1 MKEAMTLYRAAEQ
14 GAGTEGARKRWRLAC
29 HALAPLTTA
38 AAPLAAYAKACD
50 SHKRTDWK
58 EAARAMAASL
68 DATAARP
75 IIVKAERRALTLLEF
90 LSAAGGLQ
98 DIGGE
103 LQGMDAHLW
112 HRLAPF
118 RRKLVNPCGL
128 AMDYAIDLAWER
140 GYFDH
145 VTQPDWTS
153 GDNTHPVTPAMFL
166 DTVRRELAGTPCV
179 PNACED
185 APYYVAPEPDD
196 AERLWAETYPE
207 SVDAWM
213 SAA

>member
-1 MKEAMTLYRAAEQ
+1 MTAALDLYRAAEQ

-29 HALAPLTTA
+29 HALAKVTTA
-38 AAPLAAYAKACD
+38 SAPLAAYAKACET
-50 SHKRTDWK
+50 HKRADWRD
-58 EAARAMAASL
+58 AARAMAASL
-68 DATAARP
+68 DTSTARSVAAKP
-75 IIVKAERRALTLLEF
+75 ERRALTLLEF

-98 DIGGE
+98 DTGGE
-103 LQGMDAHLW
+103 LQGLDAHLW

-118 RRKLVNPCGL
+118 RRKLVNPAGL

-145 VTQPDWTS
+145 VPQPDWAS
-153 GDNTHPVTPAMFL
+153 GDNAHPVTPAMFL
-166 DTVRRELAGTPCV
+166 EAVRRELAGTPCL
-179 PNACED
+179 PNACEN
-185 APYYVAPEPDD
+185 APYYVEPEPDD

-213 SAA
+213 MGA